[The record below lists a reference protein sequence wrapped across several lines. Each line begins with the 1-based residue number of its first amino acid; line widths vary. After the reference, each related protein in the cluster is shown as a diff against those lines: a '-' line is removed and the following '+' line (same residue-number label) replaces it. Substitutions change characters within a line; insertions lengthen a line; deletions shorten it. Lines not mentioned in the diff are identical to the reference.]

1 MQPCAN
7 PPVQEVPDH
16 AGDVTVIRA
25 DGVAAGDGFL
35 ADGDAL
41 NLADVEE
48 IKSVERLAATWSVGE
63 SPNRIYRTEIGVHC
77 ASNSYNSLFHELSV
91 FYNLCY

>member
-1 MQPCAN
+1 MLPDLRTAVQPCAN

-16 AGDVTVIRA
+16 AGDVTVISA

-41 NLADVEE
+41 TLADVEE
-48 IKSVERLAATWSVGE
+48 MKSVERLAATWSVGE
-63 SPNRIYRTEIGVHC
+63 SPNRI
-77 ASNSYNSLFHELSV
+77 
-91 FYNLCY
+91 